1 MKAGLVRIASR
12 SLLALAVVGLSACN
26 DDPLNFNVKTA
37 TQLATNPSAMVLN
50 SGGVQRLIV
59 NTLNDGFEPTFD
71 LPSLAEGSGCTLP
84 VTGDVAIKELPA
96 ATAGGSAIGEP
107 IDSVLATGAE
117 PPSKFDIT
125 GVGLGET
132 CLTASFGSLS
142 EEIPVTVVPG
152 AIAVAGPA
160 LIAGGDFSPQTFTA
174 DGLDTDSA
182 LNASWD
188 ITDPFVTVELQDDT
202 GAPLDTLIAQIT
214 GVTAPNLVEVTRGVA
229 AGVGV
234 LVVSTDQG
242 GVTRSGSA
250 TFNVGIGVITVS
262 PASSA
267 PGSVITI
274 DGQNLSLGGLP
285 TEVTVDGLLLGNILT
300 ESATQVTAEAPTFST
315 AGTYQVVVIAGGVPV
330 AAGTWTQNAGFGPVA
345 CSPGCEGPGGA
356 VPITIPYDFTG
367 TIATTDNFFLFN
379 VSRDLTM
386 TMNLGWGT
394 GQDVD
399 LLVVDAA
406 FTAFQCF
413 DGATG
418 ADPEVSHCS
427 VNTGGWLLW
436 NNLYAGAAPVTY
448 VNDGSIDNFD

>member
-37 TQLATNPSAMVLN
+37 TRISTNPSVMVLN
-50 SGGVQRLIV
+50 SGGVQRLTV

-71 LPSLAEGSGCTLP
+71 VPSLSEGAGCTAP
-84 VTGDVAIKELPA
+84 VTGDVAVKELPA

-117 PPSKFDIT
+117 PPNKYDIT

-132 CLTASFGSLS
+132 CLVGSFGSLS
-142 EEIPVTVVPG
+142 EEIPVTVVP
-152 AIAVAGPA
+152 AVIAVAGPA
-160 LIAGGDFSPQTFTA
+160 VIAGGDFSPQTFTA

-182 LNASWD
+182 VNATWD
-188 ITDPFVTVELQDDT
+188 ITAPYVTVELQDA
-202 GAPLDTLIAQIT
+202 GGLPLDTLIASIT
-214 GVTAPNLVEVTRGVA
+214 SISAPNVVEVTRGVA
-229 AGVGV
+229 AGTGV
-234 LVVSTDQG
+234 LVVSTDQN
-242 GVTRSGSA
+242 GVTRSGSS
-250 TFNVGIGVITVS
+250 TFSVGIGSITVM
-262 PASSA
+262 PASSG
-267 PGSVITI
+267 PGVVLTI

-285 TEVTVDGLLLGNILT
+285 TEVTVDGNLLGNILT
-300 ESATQVTAEAPTFST
+300 ESATQVTAEAPSGP
-315 AGTYQVVVIAGGVPV
+315 AGTYTVQVIAGGVPV
-330 AAGTWTQNAGFGPVA
+330 AQGTWTQTSDFGPIM
-345 CSPGCEGPGGA
+345 CSPGCEVSGGA
-356 VPITIPYDFTG
+356 LPITIPYGFTG
-367 TIATTDNFFLFN
+367 TIATVDNFYLFN

-399 LLVVDAA
+399 LLVVDAG
-406 FTAFQCF
+406 FTAFQCT

-427 VNTGGWLLW
+427 VTTGGWLLW

-448 VNDGSIDNFD
+448 SNDGTIDNFD